1 MTIPGDTTLVPPTPS
16 SPGEAAQ
23 SVASTAKDEG
33 RAVAETAKSE
43 TARLASEVRT
53 EARKQGDEQARR
65 VADWA
70 QDIGSQLE
78 GVRRGEAPQGPVAD
92 VLAEVGSRANQFA
105 ERLQTGGIDE
115 VARDVKQFA
124 RQRPAVFLLG
134 TFALG
139 VVAGRTLRNA
149 DTHALV
155 EAAKPSES
163 GSSAPGAWEPT
174 SGSGQASAAYSPPG
188 GSSSA
193 SSEPYAR

>member
-1 MTIPGDTTLVPPTPS
+1 
-16 SPGEAAQ
+16 
-23 SVASTAKDEG
+23 
-33 RAVAETAKSE
+33 
-43 TARLASEVRT
+43 
-53 EARKQGDEQARR
+53 
-65 VADWA
+65 
-70 QDIGSQLE
+70 
-78 GVRRGEAPQGPVAD
+78 

-155 EAAKPSES
+155 EAAKPSDS
-163 GSSAPGAWEPT
+163 GASVPGAWEPT